1 MSKIEKTL
9 VYDFDKLLTLIE
21 EGVVNTSK
29 TATLEEATDFQ
40 SGNARCSIRV
50 FERYSLTGS
59 NRLSLSVTLF
69 RNGDEP
75 IHLSAIT
82 SGGAETAFFSY
93 NTFGEIKF
101 LDKFTEILCS
111 DPQIGNQLKDSTE

>member
-40 SGNARCSIRV
+40 RRSHG
-50 FERYSLTGS
+50 L
-59 NRLSLSVTLF
+59 
-69 RNGDEP
+69 
-75 IHLSAIT
+75 
-82 SGGAETAFFSY
+82 
-93 NTFGEIKF
+93 
-101 LDKFTEILCS
+101 
-111 DPQIGNQLKDSTE
+111 

>member
-21 EGVVNTSK
+21 DGVINTSK
-29 TATLEEATDFQ
+29 TATLEESTDFQ
-40 SGNARCSIRV
+40 SGNSRCSIRV
-50 FERYSLTGS
+50 FERYSMTGS
-59 NRLSLSVTLF
+59 NRLSLSVTVF
-69 RNGDEP
+69 QSGDEP

-82 SGGAETAFFSY
+82 SGGAETVFFSY